1 MLELLDL
8 ELELS
13 ARAALVFLPFV
24 LPICIWVAWS
34 DLRVMKIPNKA
45 VAALFL
51 VFLLLGLFVMPWEMF
66 LWQLTHLVVVLLAG
80 IVLNAAGA
88 MGAGDAKFAA
98 AAAPFI
104 MTGDLRFLIGLYAAN
119 LLAAYVTHRLAK
131 HTALRKLAPEW
142 KSWSVGS
149 DFPMGLSLGAT
160 LALYI
165 CFGAIYG
172 S

>member
-1 MLELLDL
+1 MVLTSGEAFL
-8 ELELS
+8 
-13 ARAALVFLPFV
+13 FLPFV

-34 DLRVMKIPNKA
+34 DLRAMKIPNKA
-45 VAALFL
+45 VISLAL
-51 VFLLLGLFVMPWEMF
+51 VFVLLGLFVLPWPDYF
-66 LWQLTHLVVVLLAG
+66 WRLSHLAIVLLVG
-80 IVLNAAGA
+80 IVLNAVGA

-104 MTGDLRFLIGLYAAN
+104 PLGDLRILMVLFAAN

-131 HTALRKLAPEW
+131 HTPLRRLAPDW
-142 KSWSVGS
+142 KSWETGS
-149 DFPMGLSLGAT
+149 DFPMGLSLGAS

-165 CFGAIYG
+165 ALGTYFG

>member
-1 MLELLDL
+1 MMEQTALA
-8 ELELS
+8 
-13 ARAALVFLPFV
+13 ARLFLPFI

-34 DLRVMKIPNKA
+34 DLRAMKIPNKA
-45 VAALFL
+45 VIALAV
-51 VFLLLGLFVMPWEMF
+51 VFVLLGLFVMPWDQY
-66 LWQLTHLVVVLLAG
+66 LWRLSHLVIVLLVG

-98 AAAPFI
+98 AAALFI
-104 MTGDLRFLIGLYAAN
+104 ALGDLRFLIGLYAAN

-131 HTALRKLAPEW
+131 HTPLRKLAPDW
-142 KSWSVGS
+142 KSWNVGS

-165 CFGAIYG
+165 VFGAIYG